1 MYRAL
6 LEAITLESTRAI
18 EAMAEAGMR
27 PREIVAIGGGSKSA
41 LLRRLYA
48 DATGLPVMAGRT
60 VDASA
65 VGAAM
70 TAGVGAGLFASF
82 AEAARAM
89 SSLEPATLPDRH
101 ERMKYQGLSELQGE
115 VYRSNAGVFAK

>member
-41 LLRRLYA
+41 LLRRPYA

-60 VDASA
+60 VEASA

-70 TAGVGAGLFASF
+70 TRIGRAACRARVCQGGSIWEGAG
-82 AEAARAM
+82 
-89 SSLEPATLPDRH
+89 SLKKKTT
-101 ERMKYQGLSELQGE
+101 K
-115 VYRSNAGVFAK
+115 